1 MKCKELQ
8 IGDWVQDKNGFQC
21 QIIGVGDDYAYA
33 TFEGNEGDPWEFN
46 DKVDQPFAIE
56 ITDDI
61 LKQNKW
67 EVQGYALLPS
77 EHYFVKDDGG
87 NHLLWRHGTLSIWL
101 ACGEANDGV
110 FSDVVLPCKYVH
122 QLQHALCL
130 CGLDE
135 LADKFKV

>member
-8 IGDWVQDKNGFQC
+8 IGDWIQDKNGNPM

-46 DKVDQPFAIE
+46 DKDDQPCAIE
-56 ITDDI
+56 ITEDT

-87 NHLLWRHGTLSIWL
+87 NHLLWSHGTLSIWL
-101 ACGEANDGV
+101 ACGEDNDGV

-122 QLQHALCL
+122 QLQHALRL